1 MNLSIFPKIFRFLSF
16 RQHQITPL
24 GRWSVVKCD
33 KQALFDSGRASEDHC
48 GDIICGFPKP
58 QNDCNHED
66 NPRERTR
73 V

>member
-1 MNLSIFPKIFRFLSF
+1 MCLFFRVFF
-16 RQHQITPL
+16 RQQQITPL

-33 KQALFDSGRASEDHC
+33 KQALFDSERALEDHC

-58 QNDCNHED
+58 RNDCNHED
-66 NPRERTR
+66 NPRERTH